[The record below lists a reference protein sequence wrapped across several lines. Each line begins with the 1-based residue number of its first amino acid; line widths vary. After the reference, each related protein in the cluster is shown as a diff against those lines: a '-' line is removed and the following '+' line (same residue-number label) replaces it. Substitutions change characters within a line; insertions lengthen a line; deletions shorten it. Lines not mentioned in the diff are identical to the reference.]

1 MKYYRIK
8 INVIDKVHSY
18 NVLLSIKPGLLSVDA
33 LDSEVVGHAID
44 VGRLDPDHMEW
55 VESVKEITEAEF
67 ASEK

>member
-8 INVIDKVHSY
+8 INVLDKVHSY
-18 NVLLSIKPGLLSVDA
+18 DVLLSVKPGLLSVDA

-55 VESVKEITEAEF
+55 IESVEEI
-67 ASEK
+67 SEEEYNKK

>member
-8 INVIDKVHSY
+8 VNVIDKVNSY
-18 NVLLSIKPGLLSVDA
+18 DVKLSVKPGTLTVDA

-44 VGRLDPDHMEW
+44 VGKLDPDHMEW